1 MSVLGSAR
9 VLVGEVGGYGANLS
23 IRLESADLLRDSRPF
38 QEMEDVDAGI
48 KHRDC
53 LAFAEIAPRWPAV
66 STPGAMPRITNT
78 NH

>member
-1 MSVLGSAR
+1 M
-9 VLVGEVGGYGANLS
+9 
-23 IRLESADLLRDSRPF
+23 D
-38 QEMEDVDAGI
+38 DVDAGI